1 MNYNSSHA
9 DADDLFRFGENV
21 EGFFQDEPDN
31 GPPRSGITSYRLRV
45 SVSTHI
51 GKVRGNHEDNFYLK
65 GIYLHEH
72 FRNDFSATYTIDNPD
87 GMCFAV
93 YDGMGGAAYGEIASE
108 IAMQTLRKYEK
119 KLAEAESMRA
129 ADQILSAYTRE
140 ANNAVCEMLREKQSL
155 SGGTTFAMLYFMGG
169 VAKLYYLGDSRIY
182 LEQESGITCL
192 TRDHTLAN
200 QKLDAGIYTAEEAE
214 TSPDQHRLT
223 LFIGSDKSEIGL
235 NADSRRPIP
244 ILPGTKFMLCTDGL
258 SNMCSD
264 EELHTLLAQNY
275 FNEAAI
281 LVQEALNHGGAD
293 NITCIVLEIVSDDE
307 IA

>member
-1 MNYNSSHA
+1 MNYNSSRTG
-9 DADDLFRFGENV
+9 ADDFFGFTEDVNSI
-21 EGFFQDEPDN
+21 FMDEANEAPV
-31 GPPRSGITSYRLRV
+31 RSGITSYRLRV

-93 YDGMGGAAYGEIASE
+93 FDGMGGAAYGEIASE

-119 KLAEAESMRA
+119 QLAEAENMRTV
-129 ADQILSAYTRE
+129 DQIVSAYTKE

-155 SGGTTFAMLYFMGG
+155 SGGTTFAMLYLIGG
-169 VAKLYYLGDSRIY
+169 LAKLYYLGDSRIY
-182 LEQESGITCL
+182 LEQESGISCL

-200 QKLDAGIYTAEEAE
+200 QKLDARIYTKEEAE
-214 TSPDQHRLT
+214 SSPDQHRLT

-235 NADSRRPIP
+235 NADSRPPVP
-244 ILPGTKFMLCTDGL
+244 ILPGSKFMLCTDGL

-264 EELHTLLAQNY
+264 DEMHTLLAQNY

-293 NITCIVLEIVSDDE
+293 NVTCIVLEVISDEDHV
-307 IA
+307 